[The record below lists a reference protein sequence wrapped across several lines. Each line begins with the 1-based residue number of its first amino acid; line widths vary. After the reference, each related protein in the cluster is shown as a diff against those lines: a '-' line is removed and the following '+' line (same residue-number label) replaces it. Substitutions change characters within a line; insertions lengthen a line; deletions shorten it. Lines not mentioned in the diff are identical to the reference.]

1 MAFFYFKDSP
11 NDANWLSTDE
21 KSRLRKL
28 LDADGPAAGHGAS
41 HGSFSALLTSPQV
54 WMMALVYFLFLGAT
68 YVMVFWTPT
77 LIKGWGVK
85 DVFTVGLL
93 SSLGPAA
100 AMVSMVLIG
109 RSSDKHNE
117 RRKHFMFCCA
127 LVAIGA
133 VVIVFTQGTLALN
146 LLGLVILSIGQSS
159 ATPLFFTSTSEII
172 PKKIAAGG
180 IALVS
185 SLGNLGPFVMPSV
198 VAFVNTKTGTNT
210 ASLYLVA
217 ALWLAAG
224 LLLMVAVKAK
234 TAAQPTLATA

>member
-1 MAFFYFKDSP
+1 
-11 NDANWLSTDE
+11 
-21 KSRLRKL
+21 
-28 LDADGPAAGHGAS
+28 
-41 HGSFSALLTSPQV
+41 
-54 WMMALVYFLFLGAT
+54 MMALVYFLFLGAT

-117 RRKHFMFCCA
+117 RRKHFMFCCTLAATGA
-127 LVAIGA
+127 LI
-133 VVIVFTQGTLALN
+133 VIFTQGSLALN

-185 SLGNLGPFVMPSV
+185 SLGNLGPAVMPSV
-198 VAFVNTKTGTNT
+198 VAMVNTATGTPI

-217 ALWLAAG
+217 ALWFVAGLILMAVVKARTAAHPALAA
-224 LLLMVAVKAK
+224 A
-234 TAAQPTLATA
+234 

>member
-1 MAFFYFKDSP
+1 MP
-11 NDANWLSTDE
+11 
-21 KSRLRKL
+21 
-28 LDADGPAAGHGAS
+28 
-41 HGSFSALLTSPQV
+41 
-54 WMMALVYFLFLGAT
+54 
-68 YVMVFWTPT
+68 
-77 LIKGWGVK
+77 GVK